1 MATVLL
7 NIVTEILNFR
17 HVGCPVKFS
26 KDSNM
31 QVKSDAD
38 I

>member
-1 MATVLL
+1 MVTVLK
-7 NIVTEILNFR
+7 IVTEMLNFR
-17 HVGCPVKFS
+17 HVGCSVNFS